1 MIRRPPSRFK
11 VGGTVYPVRYSHT
24 IRRRA
29 EPQLG
34 ELTVAGEVLLATGLD
49 RRTELPQTLI
59 HELIHAADDTLG
71 IGLSEPQVERLT
83 LVFCAL
89 AADNKKLLLYLID
102 ALG

>member
-29 EPQLG
+29 EPQMG
-34 ELTVAGEVLLATGLD
+34 ELTVSGEVLLATGLD
-49 RRTELPQTLI
+49 RRTELPQTLV

-71 IGLSEPQVERLT
+71 LGLSEPQVERLT
-83 LVFCAL
+83 IVFCAL